1 MKFKIII
8 FLCCCTVFATAQTYT
23 ISGYISDATSGE
35 PLISAT
41 VFENKNQ
48 KGTVTNEYGFFSLTL
63 PKGNIQLRISYVG
76 FETLKDS
83 LNLSSDKR
91 LNYSLNL
98 ATLAEVVVSAN
109 QVENISQRMQMS
121 SINLPIKQI
130 EALPMLAGEAD
141 ILKALALTPGV
152 SAGTEG
158 STGLLVRG
166 GTTDQ
171 NLILLD
177 GATVYNASHLFG
189 FLSVFN
195 TDAINNVELI
205 KGGFPAR
212 YGGRLSSVLDITM
225 KEGNRK
231 EKSGEFSVGLLSS
244 KILWESPLGE
254 NASYLL
260 SARASYLGLF
270 VLPTKI
276 AYRNGNADQ
285 YVNYNLFD
293 INAKIN
299 YRFQDDS
306 QLFLSAYAGNDFFKA
321 ENGTRIENNTLNLN
335 WGNITTSLRYQK
347 AFSQKL
353 FGHAMLNYTRYQHN
367 LGTEYLLEIPSLDVK
382 QEAKINTISNIQDL
396 SAKFRFD
403 YLPIAN
409 HALKFGGEIIEH
421 RFAPSIFQVN
431 TEDTLRQVYT
441 PKIVWNTE
449 MSAFIEDEMTITDRF
464 KINIGLRYSALKTE
478 NRWYGGFEPRLAA
491 HYQLN
496 NDWSIKAGYSVMRQY
511 IHLLSNNGVGIPNDI
526 WVPVTDKIAPQSSQ
540 QLAIGITKYLP
551 KWNIEASLESY
562 YKKSYNLIDYSQG
575 ANFLFDFT
583 KDWQDIVE
591 TKGTG
596 EAYGLELFLHKKA
609 GRFNG
614 WTGYTLAWNNRQFDN
629 INNGNWYPAKYDRRH
644 DFEITGSY
652 ELNKRW
658 DISAT
663 FVYNTGAAITL
674 PDARYETPNSG
685 RVLIYNARNAHR
697 MPDYHRLDIG
707 LNYRP
712 NEKSSWNFSVYNAYN
727 RKNPYYLQI
736 QNFYEFNNGIDNL
749 PTRIYSQLTQK
760 SLFPIIPSVSY
771 SRSF

>member
-1 MKFKIII
+1 MKYIFLII
-8 FLCCCTVFATAQTYT
+8 FSCSALICTAQNHT
-23 ISGYISDATSGE
+23 ISGYISDINSGE
-35 PLISAT
+35 PLINAT
-41 VFENKNQ
+41 IYESKNA

-63 PKGNIQLRISYVG
+63 PKGNVKINISYVG
-76 FETLKDS
+76 FQTKVDS
-83 LNLSSDKR
+83 FYLSKNQEK
-91 LNYSLNL
+91 NYGLDNAL
-98 ATLAEVVVSAN
+98 MEEVVISTSKNDHVSN
-109 QVENISQRMQMS
+109 RLQIS

-130 EALPMLAGEAD
+130 EALPMLAGETD

-152 SAGTEG
+152 STGTEG

-166 GTTDQ
+166 GTPDQ

-231 EKSGEFSVGLLSS
+231 EKSGAFSIGLLSS
-244 KILWESPLGE
+244 KILYESPLGE

-270 VLPTKI
+270 ALPTRI

-285 YVNYNLFD
+285 YINYNLFD

-299 YRFQDDS
+299 YQFKDKS
-306 QLFLSAYAGNDFFKA
+306 QLYWSVYTGNDFFIT
-321 ENGTRIENNTLNLN
+321 ESGTRIENNQLNLN
-335 WGNITTSLRYQK
+335 WGNITSSLRYQK
-347 AFSQKL
+347 AFSPKL
-353 FGHAMLNYTRYQHN
+353 FGQAMLNYTRYHHD
-367 LGTEYLLEIPSLDVK
+367 LGVIYELNIPALDITERSEIV
-382 QEAKINTISNIQDL
+382 AKSNVQDI

-403 YLPIAN
+403 YLPTAN
-409 HALKFGGEIIEH
+409 HAIKFGGEAIRH
-421 RFAPSIFQVN
+421 RFAPTIFSIDI
-431 TEDTLRQVYT
+431 EDSTQQNYI
-441 PKIVWNTE
+441 PNIIWNTE
-449 MSAFIEDEMTITDRF
+449 LAAFVEDEMTITDNF
-464 KINIGLRYSALKTE
+464 KINVGLRYSALKTAS
-478 NRWYGGFEPRLAA
+478 RWYGGFEPRLAA
-491 HYQLN
+491 HYQLE

-511 IHLLSNNGVGIPNDI
+511 IHLLSNNGVGVPNDI
-526 WVPVTDKIAPQSSQ
+526 WVPVTDKIPPQTSQ
-540 QLAIGITKYLP
+540 QLAVGLTKYLR
-551 KWNIEASLESY
+551 KWNVETSIEAY
-562 YKKSYNLIDYSQG
+562 YKKSNQLIDYEQG
-575 ANFLFDFT
+575 TNFLFDFSSN
-583 KDWQDIVE
+583 WEDIVE
-591 TKGTG
+591 TNGNG
-596 EAYGLELFLHKKA
+596 EAYGLELFLHKKT

-614 WTGYTLAWNNRQFDN
+614 WLGYTLAWNNRQFDN

-644 DFEITGSY
+644 DFEVTGSY
-652 ELNKRW
+652 ELNKKW
-658 DISAT
+658 NISAT

-674 PDARYETPNSG
+674 PVARYETPNSG

-712 NEKSSWNFSVYNAYN
+712 KENVSWNFSVYNAYN
-727 RKNPYYLQI
+727 RRNPYYLQL
-736 QNFYEFNNGIDNL
+736 QNFYDFDNGIDAA
-749 PTRIYSQLTQK
+749 PTRIYSQLTQR

-771 SRSF
+771 SRTF